1 MIVERVVDISLVVTL
16 FRTSNCG
23 GGSKAWSKVVSRI
36 SSRLAGGFGKNL
48 AARASAFCSWVV
60 RSGRPGP
67 P

>member
-1 MIVERVVDISLVVTL
+1 MIVERVVDISLIVTL
-16 FRTSNCG
+16 FRTLNYSR
-23 GGSKAWSKVVSRI
+23 GSKAWLKVVLKI